1 MFADTVRH
9 RGREFISV
17 TVPHRR
23 SPSENTHSYR
33 EGKEWQDDRVII
45 HGWTADE
52 HTQKKNNNKKTT
64 GVRRESARLNKG
76 GEGVGDAHARSCGQR
91 MITNRHSMLSQTE
104 SAQWIRSNIP
114 IAK

>member
-23 SPSENTHSYR
+23 SPSENTQSYR
-33 EGKEWQDDRVII
+33 ERKEWPDDRVII

-52 HTQKKNNNKKTT
+52 HTQIKTKKKKLQ
-64 GVRRESARLNKG
+64 V
-76 GEGVGDAHARSCGQR
+76 
-91 MITNRHSMLSQTE
+91 
-104 SAQWIRSNIP
+104 
-114 IAK
+114 

>member
-23 SPSENTHSYR
+23 SPSENTQSYR
-33 EGKEWQDDRVII
+33 ERKEWPDDCVII

-52 HTQKKNNNKKTT
+52 HTQIKTKKKNYRCKKR
-64 GVRRESARLNKG
+64 V
-76 GEGVGDAHARSCGQR
+76 
-91 MITNRHSMLSQTE
+91 SQ
-104 SAQWIRSNIP
+104 I
-114 IAK
+114 K

>member
-23 SPSENTHSYR
+23 SPSENTQSYR
-33 EGKEWQDDRVII
+33 ERKEWPDDRVII

-52 HTQKKNNNKKTT
+52 HTQIKTKKKTT

-76 GEGVGDAHARSCGQR
+76 GEGSGTPTRAPAAS
-91 MITNRHSMLSQTE
+91 
-104 SAQWIRSNIP
+104 
-114 IAK
+114 K

>member
-23 SPSENTHSYR
+23 SPSENTQSYR
-33 EGKEWQDDRVII
+33 GGKEWRDDRVII

-52 HTQKKNNNKKTT
+52 HTQIKKIKKNYRCKKR
-64 GVRRESARLNKG
+64 V
-76 GEGVGDAHARSCGQR
+76 
-91 MITNRHSMLSQTE
+91 SQ
-104 SAQWIRSNIP
+104 I
-114 IAK
+114 K